1 MEDIKGIFF
10 DVGNT
15 LLEPYPSFEAVC
27 VEILGGFGHDISEEA
42 IRLGSVVADRYYDER
57 YRADDSFWTSEEA
70 AREMWC
76 EMYCRMLKEMGVD
89 GDRKLIGETIYE
101 EFGNGRRWKPYP
113 DVIPVFEELK
123 GRGLKLGIISN
134 WDSRLEKICFDIGL
148 YRYLQAILSSAV
160 IGLRKPDPVIF
171 EEGLSR
177 LSIQASRALHVG
189 DHYYA
194 DILGARS
201 AGIQGVLIDRFG
213 GEEKADVPTIHDLYG
228 LLEVL
233 AI

>member
-1 MEDIKGIFF
+1 M
-10 DVGNT
+10 
-15 LLEPYPSFEAVC
+15 
-27 VEILGGFGHDISEEA
+27 
-42 IRLGSVVADRYYDER
+42 
-57 YRADDSFWTSEEA
+57 
-70 AREMWC
+70 
-76 EMYCRMLKEMGVD
+76 
-89 GDRKLIGETIYE
+89 
-101 EFGNGRRWKPYP
+101 
-113 DVIPVFEELK
+113 
-123 GRGLKLGIISN
+123 GIISN